1 MPQMYR
7 AGGITRFFRSPDEG
21 RKSGFYLTFSEMA
34 NAQRKP
40 APLVEP
46 VVMPVIEAAVVDAPV
61 IDGWVIEDGHLVA
74 DERLTREK
82 ILQVAKEEGLD
93 TTVHHTI
100 LRKQVEELVNA
111 ESGDS
116 QPGVSTDTD

>member
-7 AGGITRFFRSPDEG
+7 AGGVTRFFRSPDEG

-34 NAQRKP
+34 NAQRNP

-46 VVMPVIEAAVVDAPV
+46 VVMPVIEAAV
-61 IDGWVIEDGHLVA
+61 A
-74 DERLTREK
+74 DERLTRET

-93 TTVHHTI
+93 ATVHHTK
-100 LRKQVEELVNA
+100 LRKQVEELVDA